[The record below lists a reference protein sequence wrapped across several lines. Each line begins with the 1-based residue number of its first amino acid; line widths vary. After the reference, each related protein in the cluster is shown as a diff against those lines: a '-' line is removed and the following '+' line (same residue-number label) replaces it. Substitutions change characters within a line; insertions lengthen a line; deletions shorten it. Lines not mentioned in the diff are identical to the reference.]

1 MDVELIMKGL
11 AKMQDDIINYQLDKS
26 QEEQDRINRDFSKFL
41 DEIIMLTAPETIEQE
56 VMKMI
61 NRRKKLREELN

>member
-1 MDVELIMKGL
+1 MDVDLIMRGL

-41 DEIIMLTAPETIEQE
+41 DVNCARNNRTRSYEDDKQTKET
-56 VMKMI
+56 
-61 NRRKKLREELN
+61 

>member
-26 QEEQDRINRDFSKFL
+26 QDEQDKLNRDFSKFL
-41 DEIIMLTAPETIEQE
+41 DEIIMLTAPETIDQE
-56 VMKMI
+56 VMKML
-61 NRRKKLREELN
+61 NRRKKLKETLK